1 MELHMGLSGDTSMS
15 SDRLSLAVT
24 SLLRAGFAV
33 GGRCAPAFATR
44 AAVWLFTKPRR
55 SRPRSDEEE
64 SLTRASSFF
73 LPYKHGQLAVM
84 EWGQGPAVLCVHG
97 WSSRGLRFVGL
108 VKPLTE
114 AGYKV
119 IAFDAPAHGRSS
131 GSHVDL
137 MDFADSVMAV
147 AERSGP
153 IDAVVA
159 HSFGAA
165 AALQALERG
174 LKCRKVIFFSALNG
188 LRGPLDYMAEKL
200 GIPPP
205 VLKRVKSAFEIR
217 FGRSIESLEA
227 VSIIPRLKLPPL
239 LICHDAHDPL
249 LPHHNA
255 LDVLRVWKDSCLV
268 TTSTAWHGA
277 IIDDPVVVKASTSF
291 IQGRDCLELSAAQ
304 AGK

>member
-165 AALQALERG
+165 ATLQALERG
-174 LKCRKVIFFSALNG
+174 
-188 LRGPLDYMAEKL
+188 
-200 GIPPP
+200 
-205 VLKRVKSAFEIR
+205 
-217 FGRSIESLEA
+217 
-227 VSIIPRLKLPPL
+227 
-239 LICHDAHDPL
+239 
-249 LPHHNA
+249 
-255 LDVLRVWKDSCLV
+255 VLRKYYP
-268 TTSTAWHGA
+268 G
-277 IIDDPVVVKASTSF
+277 SF
-291 IQGRDCLELSAAQ
+291 
-304 AGK
+304 

>member
-1 MELHMGLSGDTSMS
+1 MALSGDTPMS
-15 SDRLSLAVT
+15 SDRLSRAVT
-24 SLLRAGFAV
+24 SLLRAGFTV
-33 GGRCAPAFATR
+33 GGRCTPSLATK

-55 SRPRSDEEE
+55 STPTPDEEE

-73 LPYKHGQLAVM
+73 LPHKHGQLAVM
-84 EWGQGPAVLCVHG
+84 EWGKGPAVLCVHG
-97 WSSRGLRFVGL
+97 WSSRGLRFAGL

-114 AGYKV
+114 AGYRV
-119 IAFDAPAHGRSS
+119 VAFDAPAHGRSS
-131 GSHVDL
+131 GSDVDL
-137 MDFADSVMAV
+137 MAFADSVMAV

-159 HSFGAA
+159 HSYGAA
-165 AALQALERG
+165 ATLQALERG
-174 LKCRKVIFFSALNG
+174 LKCGRVVFLSALNG

-205 VLKRVKSAFEIR
+205 VLERVKNAFETR

-227 VSIIPRLKLPPL
+227 VSIIPPLKLPPL

-268 TTSTAWHGA
+268 TTSAAWHGA
-277 IIDDPVVVKASTSF
+277 IIDDPVVVKAITSF
-291 IQGRDCLELSAAQ
+291 IQGRDCFELSASSSRHKEA
-304 AGK
+304 